1 MALSRRYRSLYWVSP
16 GFALLFVAGPN
27 VVAAQP
33 ANDPSSN
40 LSSPG
45 SVKHPQ
51 KGNRATSSGHQGSGE
66 AGNPA
71 NTEAGTSRNARVSLN
86 ADQRSRVRSAFSEHL
101 RGARTEPNID
111 ARIGG
116 HVPESAPL
124 TDMPKEVIG
133 IVSEWRSYKYIYT
146 GDLIGIVDP
155 ATREVVDVVE
165 AS

>member
-1 MALSRRYRSLYWVSP
+1 MASNRRCRNLFWVSA
-16 GFALLFVAGPN
+16 GFALLFVAATN
-27 VVAAQP
+27 VSAAQP
-33 ANDPSSN
+33 ANDHSSN

-45 SVKHPQ
+45 SVGHPQ
-51 KGNRATSSGHQGSGE
+51 KGDRATSSGQRSGE
-66 AGNPA
+66 AGNPE
-71 NTEAGTSRNARVSLN
+71 NTEAGTSRYARVSLN

-101 RGARTEPNID
+101 RGTRSEGNID

-124 TDMPKEVIG
+124 TDMPQEVIG
-133 IVSEWRSYKYIYT
+133 IVSEWAPYKYIYT